1 MNATL
6 TALQAHQQIEEFA
19 QSAPAEM
26 RFVPDGMAHP
36 QWVRQGDVYLE
47 AIDKVPADCDQETT
61 NRQLAPGETRGSRH
75 IIEGN
80 VKLFVSSAKQPV
92 RQFGAGDVLV
102 GPVIVAHERCTLTH
116 PEHAHFSLPA
126 GTYQSYYQMDARQ
139 AERTR
144 SLD

>member
-1 MNATL
+1 MSL
-6 TALQAHQQIEEFA
+6 VITALEAHQQIEHFA
-19 QSAPAEM
+19 QSAPTEM
-26 RFVPDGMAHP
+26 RNIPDGSMP
-36 QWVRQGDVYLE
+36 PGKWIRQGDVYLM
-47 AIDKVPADCDQETT
+47 AIEKVPMECDEETA

-80 VKLFVSSAKQPV
+80 VKLFVQSGRKAV
-92 RQFGAGDVLV
+92 RQQDVLV
-102 GPVIVAHERCTLTH
+102 GPVIIAKERCTLTH

-144 SLD
+144 ARD